1 MKRTSTLLICA
12 LALVLA
18 GSVAAQEPQP
28 AQLQPS
34 PAESAA
40 LETTTEEATVSGTVV
55 SATSTQ
61 LVINT
66 DAGTRM
72 TFALDPTSTTRF
84 TAGER
89 VTVEYHTE
97 TGGTVHQAV
106 RVAAAQPAAVTP
118 RAATDSRDFDDRSSL
133 PATAGSL
140 PLIGLLGLLA
150 VGGAVAVRA
159 ARS

>member
-1 MKRTSTLLICA
+1 MKRISTLLICT

-18 GSVAAQEPQP
+18 GAATAQQAQP
-28 AQLQPS
+28 AQQQPNL
-34 PAESAA
+34 AESD
-40 LETTTEEATVSGTVV
+40 LETTTEERTVSGTVV
-55 SATSTQ
+55 SATSTE

-84 TAGER
+84 AVDER
-89 VTVEYHTE
+89 VTVAYHSE
-97 TGGTVHQAV
+97 TGGTVHQVV
-106 RVAAAQPAAVTP
+106 RATAEP
-118 RAATDSRDFDDRSSL
+118 RL

-150 VGGAVAVRA
+150 AGGAVAMRVARA
-159 ARS
+159 

>member
-1 MKRTSTLLICA
+1 MKRISTLLICA
-12 LALVLA
+12 LALAFA
-18 GSVAAQEPQP
+18 GAATAQQAQP

-34 PAESAA
+34 SAESAA

-84 TAGER
+84 AVNER
-89 VTVEYHTE
+89 VTVAYHTE
-97 TGGTVHQAV
+97 TGGTVHQVV
-106 RVAAAQPAAVTP
+106 RVAATQPAAVTP
-118 RAATDSRDFDDRSSL
+118 RADTDSRDYDSARL

-140 PLIGLLGLLA
+140 PLIGRLGLLA
-150 VGGAVAVRA
+150 VGGAVAVRV
-159 ARS
+159 ARA

>member
-1 MKRTSTLLICA
+1 MKRTSIFLICA
-12 LALVLA
+12 LALVGTGA
-18 GSVAAQEPQP
+18 AAQQAQP
-28 AQLQPS
+28 AQLQETPQAS
-34 PAESAA
+34 SAP
-40 LETTTEEATVSGTVV
+40 LETRTAETTVSGTVV

-61 LVINT
+61 LVIDN

-84 TAGER
+84 TAGQR
-89 VTVEYHTE
+89 VTVDYHTE

-118 RAATDSRDFDDRSSL
+118 RADTDSRDYDDRSSL

-150 VGGAVAVRA
+150 VGGAVAVRVGRA
-159 ARS
+159 

>member
-1 MKRTSTLLICA
+1 MKRISTFLICA

-18 GSVAAQEPQP
+18 GAATAQQAQP

-34 PAESAA
+34 SAESAA

-61 LVINT
+61 LVIDT

-72 TFALDPTSTTRF
+72 TFALDPNSATRF
-84 TAGER
+84 AVNER
-89 VTVEYHTE
+89 VTVAYHTE

-106 RVAAAQPAAVTP
+106 RVAAT
-118 RAATDSRDFDDRSSL
+118 RL
-133 PATAGSL
+133 PATAGGL

-150 VGGAVAVRA
+150 VGGAVAVRV
-159 ARS
+159 ARA